1 LAQSVPEADF
11 GFARLNGTSIDAE
24 WPFGARKV
32 EISKEREKVSGNLR
46 MNQGVE
52 MNSRLILAAGA
63 AWLFAVA
70 GMAHA
75 QGAPQGAQPPTQ
87 SSQPAMQQNAEA
99 PAQPGTD
106 TSYGGVPAT
115 RSAAA
120 GIGGVPD
127 ATRSDAG
134 SPIGKTRQ
142 QVYQEYL
149 RARQSG
155 ELDQLHYRGR

>member
-1 LAQSVPEADF
+1 
-11 GFARLNGTSIDAE
+11 
-24 WPFGARKV
+24 
-32 EISKEREKVSGNLR
+32 
-46 MNQGVE
+46 

-63 AWLFAVA
+63 ACLFAVA
-70 GMAHA
+70 GTAHA
-75 QGAPQGAQPPTQ
+75 QGAPQGAQPSTR
-87 SSQPAMQQNAEA
+87 SSQPAMHQNAEA

-106 TSYGGVPAT
+106 TSYGGVSAT
-115 RSAAA
+115 RSAAGSIA
-120 GIGGVPD
+120 GVPD

-149 RARQSG
+149 RARQAG